1 MKAFVYICLLGVAL
15 VNLQLALAYPKPNIN
30 LNSETSDESNS
41 DENSSTEDIKI
52 DGKDVLFNGRDTS
65 EEAKTSIE
73 SAKSL
78 SNSEPIESI
87 KSKGALAENSTDST
101 QVTGSIT
108 KQANV
113 NTVAV
118 NNSKKSTEDDQIKN
132 SEIASDV
139 LIKVDQNVAT
149 AATGYSAA
157 DILLNSPFNLKNL
170 TGPKDLYVIKTIV
183 YEVGVLTDAANNT
196 SNNTDNIEEVDL
208 KFYNR
213 PHNGSTIE
221 LDNIPV
227 PIRANVSGLSISGVV
242 PVDFGDVTID
252 TSNPNGTQLVAP
264 LLPNAIVSIS
274 HNVTTINQ
282 DSAQGILD
290 NLPEFLG
297 LTPS

>member
-52 DGKDVLFNGRDTS
+52 DGKDVLFNGRNTS
-65 EEAKTSIE
+65 GEAKTAID
-73 SAKSL
+73 SAKS
-78 SNSEPIESI
+78 S
-87 KSKGALAENSTDST
+87 SKGVLAENSTEST

-227 PIRANVSGLSISGVV
+227 PIRANVSGLSISRVV

-290 NLPEFLG
+290 KLPEFLG